1 MNKKINLIFYYPREK
16 KLIVL
21 FLLLSASLIAQ
32 SQPEKVTFKIFAPKA
47 TNVSVVGS
55 FNN

>member
-21 FLLLSASLIAQ
+21 FLLLSSSLIAQ
-32 SQPEKVTFKIFAPKA
+32 SQPEKVTFNIFAPKA